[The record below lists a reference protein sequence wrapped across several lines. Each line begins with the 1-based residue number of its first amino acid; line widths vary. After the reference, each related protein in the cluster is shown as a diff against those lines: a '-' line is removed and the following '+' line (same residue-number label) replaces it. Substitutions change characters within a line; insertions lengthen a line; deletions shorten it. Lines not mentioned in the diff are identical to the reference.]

1 MWMCLDLVLRRCLGY
16 KSLNNSRYKFY
27 NGRYY
32 TSIEW
37 QGMRR
42 LEESTRLTQKYQPEV
57 YEKQLE
63 QARFLMGV
71 NLYDIDKAT
80 EASSA

>member
-1 MWMCLDLVLRRCLGY
+1 MCLDLVLRSYLGY
-16 KSLNNSRYKFY
+16 NSLNNSRYKFY

-32 TSIEW
+32 TSVEW
-37 QGMRR
+37 QSYMNRVEDGRR
-42 LEESTRLTQKYQPEV
+42 LTEKYQPEV

-71 NLYDIDKAT
+71 KLYEFDETT
-80 EASSA
+80 EASGD